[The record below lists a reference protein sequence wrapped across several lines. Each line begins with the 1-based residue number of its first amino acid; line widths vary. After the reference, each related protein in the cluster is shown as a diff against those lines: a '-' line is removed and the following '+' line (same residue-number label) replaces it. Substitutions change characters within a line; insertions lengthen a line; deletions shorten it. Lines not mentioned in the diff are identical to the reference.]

1 MFLKQLS
8 TVFQQKDSLLGD
20 VGSHWEEELRKATE
34 NISKDLMC
42 DLQSRLDLAEQRLRR
57 YCDDQLAALAQAVS
71 KTPLPGATDD
81 LSQVVS
87 KPPLPG
93 VANAS
98 DDLSEA
104 AETAQS
110 ADSEHLE
117 PKRDAKV
124 LGPTAVGFQDPA
136 ALRSSPRSQRS
147 PSKTSSPAGPS
158 NMPLF
163 MPETAS
169 NPSGS
174 PSSLYRRRN
183 SSELDLNLETSRSDR
198 GPEPES
204 QASLPPDHEE
214 AASEPCEELLSIQGD
229 DCGGSSVMER
239 PAEGATSNAMLE
251 KALGFEVT
259 PQASEKS
266 EDQVDDP
273 WENVLDVLTG
283 PSTKAVVEP
292 ISPEQRQPK
301 DESDAS
307 EPDQAGNAALP
318 VLPQQ
323 VEEETNQDT
332 LELGWTDTMAP
343 TSIATE
349 RPFVPSSGLEEV
361 LGSQEVTP
369 QVSSE
374 VEVELGPEDQAE
386 SIQEIAEEFQRVSTS
401 SSEES
406 SKEPSAILQVEELP
420 DASED
425 KAESI
430 QEIALTEDFQSDL
443 REQPLQVEE
452 LLDSS
457 DKAESIQEIALT
469 EDFPLPVLSE
479 PSAIEMNEAEAL
491 QPVVGNF
498 DSLGEAT
505 SEEKALQPVVGNFDT
520 LVEATS
526 EEKALEPVVGNFDA
540 LGEATSEEKALGLS
554 VDTPKSSEEKELP
567 SQACLTTEKVS
578 KANLTPEDSDASS
591 DGKAKVTTSAV
602 SAAPVAGA
610 DSASSDSYSEY
621 ESYEEESSEEEAPA
635 SSRPVVDRNNAG
647 IVLADMDSSS
657 SSESRVR
664 ATRPLDT
671 E

>member
-1 MFLKQLS
+1 
-8 TVFQQKDSLLGD
+8 
-20 VGSHWEEELRKATE
+20 
-34 NISKDLMC
+34 
-42 DLQSRLDLAEQRLRR
+42 
-57 YCDDQLAALAQAVS
+57 
-71 KTPLPGATDD
+71 
-81 LSQVVS
+81 
-87 KPPLPG
+87 
-93 VANAS
+93 
-98 DDLSEA
+98 
-104 AETAQS
+104 
-110 ADSEHLE
+110 
-117 PKRDAKV
+117 
-124 LGPTAVGFQDPA
+124 
-136 ALRSSPRSQRS
+136 
-147 PSKTSSPAGPS
+147 
-158 NMPLF
+158 
-163 MPETAS
+163 
-169 NPSGS
+169 
-174 PSSLYRRRN
+174 
-183 SSELDLNLETSRSDR
+183 
-198 GPEPES
+198 
-204 QASLPPDHEE
+204 
-214 AASEPCEELLSIQGD
+214 LSIQGD
-229 DCGGSSVMER
+229 DVMER
-239 PAEGATSNAMLE
+239 PAEGATSNAVLE

-266 EDQVDDP
+266 EVTEDQIDDP

-283 PSTKAVVEP
+283 PSTKAAVVET

-307 EPDQAGNAALP
+307 EPDPAGNALP

-323 VEEETNQDT
+323 VEETLDT

-343 TSIATE
+343 TSIASE
-349 RPFVPSSGLEEV
+349 RLMPSSGLEEV

-374 VEVELGPEDQAE
+374 VEVELGPEDQGEVAPVRRTRYLVDEGGVEAE

-430 QEIALTEDFQSDL
+430 QEIALTEDFPPSQL
-443 REQPLQVEE
+443 GERPLQVEE
-452 LLDSS
+452 LQDLS

-469 EDFPLPVLSE
+469 EDFQPVLNE
-479 PSAIEMNEAEAL
+479 PSAEMNEAL

-505 SEEKALQPVVGNFDT
+505 SEEKALQPVVGNLDT
-520 LVEATS
+520 
-526 EEKALEPVVGNFDA
+526 
-540 LGEATSEEKALGLS
+540 LGEATSEEKALQPVVGNFDTLQEATS
-554 VDTPKSSEEKELP
+554 EEKALQPVVGNFDTLGEATSEEKALQPVVDDFDTLGEATNEEKELP
-567 SQACLTTEKVS
+567 PQAGLTTDKVS
-578 KANLTPEDSDASS
+578 KEANLTPEDSDASS
-591 DGKAKVTTSAV
+591 EEKAKAV